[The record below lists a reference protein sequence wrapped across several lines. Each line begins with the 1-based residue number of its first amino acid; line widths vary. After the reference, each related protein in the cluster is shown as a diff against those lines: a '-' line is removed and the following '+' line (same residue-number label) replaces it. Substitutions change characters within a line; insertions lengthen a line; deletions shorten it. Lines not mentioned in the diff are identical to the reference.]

1 MPTPLPIS
9 TTVRLDDLIA
19 AVRRADPDVLRQLTS
34 AVLLAD
40 HLGDV
45 ADALIG
51 HFVDQ
56 ARRSGASWTDIGR
69 SMGVTRQ
76 AAQKRFVSREP
87 GGTPA
92 PDPAEGFGR
101 FTDDARTVVVA
112 SQHEARTARSPEITP
127 AHLVLG
133 LLHDPATAASRAL
146 AADGRTPEAVRS
158 AAAAGFPPPATGE
171 LPDFIPFDEAAR
183 QVLERT
189 FAVAQRRGDDAV
201 DTEHLLLALLEVEEG
216 SRVLSGLGVTAAA
229 VEAALPAG
237 GPPEDGEG

>member
-1 MPTPLPIS
+1 MPTPPVV
-9 TTVRLDDLIA
+9 TATVRLDDLIA

-76 AAQKRFVSREP
+76 AAQKRFVGREP
-87 GGTPA
+87 GAAPA

-112 SQHEARTARSPEITP
+112 AQHEARTAGSAEITP

-133 LLHDPATAASRAL
+133 LLHDPATSGSRAL
-146 AADGRTPEAVRS
+146 LADGRSAETVRA
-158 AAAAGFPPPATGE
+158 AAAAGFAPPSTDA

-189 FAVAQRRGDDAV
+189 FPVAQRRGDDAV
-201 DTEHLLLALLEVEEG
+201 DTEHLLLALVEVEDG
-216 SRVLSGLGVTAAA
+216 IGVLSGLGVTAAA

-237 GPPEDGEG
+237 A